1 MIKRI
6 YIGLAILVVLG
17 AALFFALVWRPTI
30 APIAPGSV
38 AGFPAELVAKGEA
51 LAGAGYCATC
61 HTVKGGQPYAGGYG
75 MPTPFG
81 VIYSTNITPDPDSGI
96 GRWSEAAFMRAM
108 HEGVSRDGSHLYP
121 AFPYDHFTKVADE
134 DVRALYAF
142 LMTREPVSAPA
153 QRNTLPFPFNIRVL
167 QAGWKLL
174 FMDQGRYRPVA
185 GKSEAWNRGAYLA
198 EGLSHCAACHTPR
211 NVLGA
216 EKAADDSY
224 AGAMIEG
231 WFAPALTAA
240 NTTPLPWTQDEL
252 FTYLRSGATALHGVA
267 AGKMSDVVHD
277 LGRLPDAD
285 IQAIAVYFADLN
297 GSSALKTGSD
307 EALAKAL
314 ATSALGSRLE
324 PDAGAVLYWA
334 ACGSCHYNS
343 ATTPLS
349 VRPELALNSAL
360 TAATPGTFIHI
371 VMAGI
376 GLEEGIPNVLMPA
389 FSQALNDGEIAKIAD
404 YLRRTRTEL
413 PAWEQ
418 LEARVAAI
426 RRESAGSA
434 DLSP

>member
-6 YIGLAILVVLG
+6 SIGLAILVVLG
-17 AALFFALVWRPTI
+17 AVLFFALVWRPTI

-61 HTVKGGQPYAGGYG
+61 HRVKGGQPYAGGYG

-121 AFPYDHFTKVADE
+121 AFPYDHFTKVTDE

-153 QRNTLPFPFNIRVL
+153 QQNTLPFPFNIRAL

-174 FMDQGRYRPVA
+174 FMDQGSYRPVA

-211 NVLGA
+211 NLLGA
-216 EKAADDSY
+216 EKTADDSY

-240 NTTPLPWTQDEL
+240 NTTPLPGPRMSCSPTCVAEQPPC
-252 FTYLRSGATALHGVA
+252 TALLRA
-267 AGKMSDVVHD
+267 RWRKSCTTWAGF
-277 LGRLPDAD
+277 PTP
-285 IQAIAVYFADLN
+285 I
-297 GSSALKTGSD
+297 
-307 EALAKAL
+307 
-314 ATSALGSRLE
+314 SR
-324 PDAGAVLYWA
+324 
-334 ACGSCHYNS
+334 
-343 ATTPLS
+343 
-349 VRPELALNSAL
+349 R
-360 TAATPGTFIHI
+360 
-371 VMAGI
+371 
-376 GLEEGIPNVLMPA
+376 
-389 FSQALNDGEIAKIAD
+389 
-404 YLRRTRTEL
+404 
-413 PAWEQ
+413 
-418 LEARVAAI
+418 
-426 RRESAGSA
+426 
-434 DLSP
+434 